1 MKKLL
6 VVLFLLAAAAAA
18 YVTFNRPTA
27 TVRAAWNG
35 RAVQAV
41 PGSVI
46 VLAEFDMDLKSEVGG
61 RVVES
66 ALTVGSSFSEGDF
79 LVQIDSSDLELEIER
94 IQGEYEAAK
103 SKIELGSTVALELE
117 TARERLAVD
126 KENMDSGNFSPSE
139 YRIRERA
146 VQQIENKLKNEQV
159 SNDLLLA
166 NYRNTLALKR
176 RELAKMR
183 ITAPF
188 ECVVSE
194 VYARPGDLI
203 GGGAPIA
210 LLISTSRT
218 VEARISEENFS
229 NISLGQRLYG
239 AGAGLRLGWL
249 LAIQQVPQALGDAL
263 FSITEDRNT
272 FLLLL
277 MLFILLIGCVVEGVP
292 AKLILVPMLLP
303 VIDAYGIDRV
313 HFGIIFLAAMEMG
326 FLCPPA
332 GMNIYFS
339 SSMFGKSIRY
349 VAVSVLPALAAIFVG
364 TVIIAWWP
372 SVATWLPSVLGH

>member
-229 NISLGQRLYG
+229 NISLGQRASVRLLGYG
-239 AGAGLRLGWL
+239 N
-249 LAIQQVPQALGDAL
+249 QQFNATV
-263 FSITEDRNT
+263 
-272 FLLLL
+272 
-277 MLFILLIGCVVEGVP
+277 
-292 AKLILVPMLLP
+292 AK
-303 VIDAYGIDRV
+303 
-313 HFGIIFLAAMEMG
+313 
-326 FLCPPA
+326 
-332 GMNIYFS
+332 
-339 SSMFGKSIRY
+339 
-349 VAVSVLPALAAIFVG
+349 VLPAADAETQRYIVHLDVDIDLARLVPGLTGEVSIVTAERMG
-364 TVIIAWWP
+364 TTLIPRRALIGDKVMVVTDGVVEVRSVEAGYQSWNEVEILSGLKPGDLVIIEELDLFRDGDR
-372 SVATWLPSVLGH
+372 VKIEERG